1 MKIRL
6 ERDVLAEAVQW
17 AARSLPVRPSVPILA
32 GLLVRADAD
41 GVTFSSFDY
50 ETSAKISVKAEVSDE
65 GQALV
70 SGRLLADISRSLP
83 ARPVEI
89 TADDTRVELV
99 CGSARFTLQTLPVA
113 DYPALPS
120 MPESTGTVPSDV
132 FAQAVAQV
140 VVAAGRDELLPVFT
154 GVRVEIEGDTISL
167 LATDRYRMAL
177 KELTWNP
184 TATQVSATA
193 LVPAKVLNDTA
204 RSMTA
209 GEEVTLSLASGA
221 TGDGIIGFEG
231 HGAAGERQTT
241 TRLLDGEFPKVRHIM
256 NTAPTMNVRVSTAE
270 AIAAAKRV
278 ALVAER
284 NTSLRMLV
292 GDGVVTLEAATGDQA
307 QGSEA
312 IEATID
318 QPGGGEPAVTAAGF
332 NPSYLLDALGA
343 FDTPY
348 VNFGFTAP
356 SKPCQ
361 LTGLPSLDAR
371 AADRLPPRDH
381 AHAPAASWAVARAR
395 SGPELRS
402 SSSLANEKRVRSLV
416 VQTGRLPCR
425 RSRPRN
431 SVASPLGANGSV
443 RLTTIAGNHRRSGAC
458 HAAGNGRAGSDGR
471 QHRAASDAQRTRVR
485 GLRRQPRV
493 GQAARG

>member
-1 MKIRL
+1 VKIRL

-17 AARSLPVRPSVPILA
+17 AARSLPLRPSVPILA
-32 GLLVRADAD
+32 GLLVRAESE

-50 ETSAKISVKAEVSDE
+50 ETSAQIHVKAAVADE

-83 ARPVEI
+83 AKPVDI
-89 TADDTRVELV
+89 TADDNKMELI

-113 DYPALPS
+113 DYPSLPA
-120 MPESTGTVPSDV
+120 MPEATGTVPSAA

-154 GVRVEIEGDTISL
+154 GVRVEIDDDTISL

-177 KELTWNP
+177 KELSWNP
-184 TATQVSATA
+184 SRPQVSATA
-193 LVPAKVLNDTA
+193 LVPARVLSETS

-209 GEEVTLSLASGA
+209 GEEVTLSLSDGGV
-221 TGDGIIGFEG
+221 GDGIIGFQG
-231 HGAAGERQTT
+231 HGPAGERQTT

-256 NTAPTMNVRVSTAE
+256 DTPALMNVRVSTAE

-284 NTSLRMLV
+284 NTSLRMLMS
-292 GDGVVTLEAATGDQA
+292 DGFVTLEAATGDQA
-307 QGSEA
+307 QASEA

-318 QPGGGEPAVTAAGF
+318 QPGGGDPAVIAAGF
-332 NPSYLLDALGA
+332 NPNYLLDALGV

-348 VNFGFTAP
+348 VNFAFTAP

-361 LTGLPSLDAR
+361 LTGLADLDSTPLTDYR
-371 AADRLPPRDH
+371 HVIMLMRLP
-381 AHAPAASWAVARAR
+381 S
-395 SGPELRS
+395 
-402 SSSLANEKRVRSLV
+402 
-416 VQTGRLPCR
+416 
-425 RSRPRN
+425 
-431 SVASPLGANGSV
+431 
-443 RLTTIAGNHRRSGAC
+443 
-458 HAAGNGRAGSDGR
+458 
-471 QHRAASDAQRTRVR
+471 
-485 GLRRQPRV
+485 
-493 GQAARG
+493 

>member
-17 AARSLPVRPSVPILA
+17 AARSLPLRPSVPILA
-32 GLLVRADAD
+32 GLLVRAESE

-50 ETSAKISVKAEVSDE
+50 ETSAQIHVKAAVADE

-83 ARPVEI
+83 AKPVDI
-89 TADDTRVELV
+89 TADDNKMELI

-113 DYPALPS
+113 DYPSLPA
-120 MPESTGTVPSDV
+120 MPEATGTVPSAA

-154 GVRVEIEGDTISL
+154 GVRVEIDDDTISL

-177 KELTWNP
+177 KVLNWNP
-184 TATQVSATA
+184 SRPQVSATA
-193 LVPAKVLNDTA
+193 LVPARVLSDTS

-209 GEEVTLSLASGA
+209 GEEVTLSLSDGGV
-221 TGDGIIGFEG
+221 GDGIIGFQG
-231 HGAAGERQTT
+231 HGPAGERQTT

-256 NTAPTMNVRVSTAE
+256 DTPALMNVRVSTAE

-284 NTSLRMLV
+284 NTSLRMLMS
-292 GDGVVTLEAATGDQA
+292 DGFVTLEAATGDQA
-307 QGSEA
+307 QASEA

-318 QPGGGEPAVTAAGF
+318 QPGGGDPAVIAAGF
-332 NPSYLLDALGA
+332 NPNYLLDALGA

-348 VNFGFTAP
+348 VNFAFTAP

-361 LTGLPSLDAR
+361 LTGLADLDSTPLTDYR
-371 AADRLPPRDH
+371 HVIMLMRLP
-381 AHAPAASWAVARAR
+381 S
-395 SGPELRS
+395 
-402 SSSLANEKRVRSLV
+402 
-416 VQTGRLPCR
+416 
-425 RSRPRN
+425 
-431 SVASPLGANGSV
+431 
-443 RLTTIAGNHRRSGAC
+443 
-458 HAAGNGRAGSDGR
+458 
-471 QHRAASDAQRTRVR
+471 
-485 GLRRQPRV
+485 
-493 GQAARG
+493 

>member
-1 MKIRL
+1 VKIRL

-32 GLLVRADAD
+32 GLLIRADAD

-50 ETSAKISVKAEVSDE
+50 ETSAKITVKGTVSDD

-70 SGRLLADISRSLP
+70 SGRLLADIARSLP
-83 ARPVEI
+83 AKPVDI
-89 TADDTRVELV
+89 TADDVRVELI
-99 CGSARFTLQTLPVA
+99 CGSARFTLQTLPVS
-113 DYPALPS
+113 DYPSLPS
-120 MPESTGTVPSDV
+120 MPEASGTVPSDA

-184 TATQVSATA
+184 STTQISATA
-193 LVPAKVLNDTA
+193 LVPARVLNDTA

-209 GEEVTLSLASGA
+209 GEEVTLSLASGG
-221 TGDGIIGFEG
+221 TGEGIIGFEG

-256 NTAPTMNVRVSTAE
+256 NTAALMNVRVNTGE
-270 AIAAAKRV
+270 LIAAARRV

-292 GDGVVTLEAATGDQA
+292 GDQMITLEAATGDQA
-307 QGSEA
+307 QASEA
-312 IEATID
+312 IEANVD

-361 LTGLPSLDAR
+361 LTGLPDLDSDPLTDYR
-371 AADRLPPRDH
+371 HVIMLMRLP
-381 AHAPAASWAVARAR
+381 S
-395 SGPELRS
+395 
-402 SSSLANEKRVRSLV
+402 
-416 VQTGRLPCR
+416 
-425 RSRPRN
+425 
-431 SVASPLGANGSV
+431 
-443 RLTTIAGNHRRSGAC
+443 
-458 HAAGNGRAGSDGR
+458 
-471 QHRAASDAQRTRVR
+471 
-485 GLRRQPRV
+485 
-493 GQAARG
+493 

>member
-50 ETSAKISVKAEVSDE
+50 ETSARISVRAEVSDE
-65 GQALV
+65 GEALI
-70 SGRLLADISRSLP
+70 SGRLLSDISKSLP
-83 ARPVEI
+83 AKPVDI
-89 TADDTRVELV
+89 TSDETRMELV
-99 CGSARFTLQTLPVA
+99 CGSARFTLQTLPVS
-113 DYPALPS
+113 DYPSLPS
-120 MPESTGTVPSDV
+120 MPEATGSVPSTA
-132 FAQAVAQV
+132 FAQAVSQV

-154 GVRVEIEGDTISL
+154 GVRVEIEGETISL

-177 KELTWNP
+177 KELSWSP
-184 TATQVSATA
+184 GSTQFSATA
-193 LVPAKVLNDTA
+193 LVPAKVLNDTS

-209 GEEVTLSLASGA
+209 GEDVILSLASAGS
-221 TGDGIIGFEG
+221 GDGIIGFEG

-256 NTAPTMNVRVSTAE
+256 NTAAVLNVRVNTAE
-270 AIAAAKRV
+270 TIAAAKRV

-284 NTSLRMLV
+284 NTSLRMLI
-292 GDGVVTLEAATGDQA
+292 GDSSVTLEAATGDQA
-307 QGSEA
+307 QASEA

-318 QPGGGEPAVTAAGF
+318 QPGGGDLAVTAAGF

-348 VNFGFTAP
+348 VNFAFTAP

-361 LTGLPSLDAR
+361 LTGLPELDGEAR
-371 AADRLPPRDH
+371 TDYRHVIMLMRLP
-381 AHAPAASWAVARAR
+381 S
-395 SGPELRS
+395 
-402 SSSLANEKRVRSLV
+402 
-416 VQTGRLPCR
+416 
-425 RSRPRN
+425 
-431 SVASPLGANGSV
+431 
-443 RLTTIAGNHRRSGAC
+443 
-458 HAAGNGRAGSDGR
+458 
-471 QHRAASDAQRTRVR
+471 
-485 GLRRQPRV
+485 
-493 GQAARG
+493 

>member
-1 MKIRL
+1 VKIRL

-17 AARSLPVRPSVPILA
+17 AARSLPLRPSVPILA
-32 GLLVRADAD
+32 GLLVRADAE

-50 ETSAKISVKAEVSDE
+50 ETSAQIHVTAAVADE

-83 ARPVEI
+83 PKPVDI
-89 TADDTRVELV
+89 TSDDTKVELI

-113 DYPALPS
+113 DYPSLPA
-120 MPESTGTVPSDV
+120 MPEATGTVPSAA
-132 FAQAVAQV
+132 FAQAVGQV

-154 GVRVEIEGDTISL
+154 GVRVEIDDDTISL

-177 KELTWNP
+177 QELTWNP
-184 TATQVSATA
+184 SKPQSSATA
-193 LVPAKVLNDTA
+193 LVPARVLSETS

-209 GEEVTLSLASGA
+209 GEEIMLSLSDGGA
-221 TGDGIIGFEG
+221 GDGIIGFEG
-231 HGAAGERQTT
+231 HGPAGLRQTT

-256 NTAPTMNVRVSTAE
+256 DTAALMNVRVSAAE

-284 NTSLRMLV
+284 NTSLRMLM
-292 GDGVVTLEAATGDQA
+292 GDGFVTLEAATGDQA
-307 QGSEA
+307 QASES
-312 IEATID
+312 IEAMID
-318 QPGGGEPAVTAAGF
+318 QPGGGDPAVTAAGF

-361 LTGLPSLDAR
+361 LTGLDSLDGNPLTDYR
-371 AADRLPPRDH
+371 HVIMLMRLP
-381 AHAPAASWAVARAR
+381 
-395 SGPELRS
+395 
-402 SSSLANEKRVRSLV
+402 
-416 VQTGRLPCR
+416 T
-425 RSRPRN
+425 
-431 SVASPLGANGSV
+431 
-443 RLTTIAGNHRRSGAC
+443 
-458 HAAGNGRAGSDGR
+458 
-471 QHRAASDAQRTRVR
+471 
-485 GLRRQPRV
+485 
-493 GQAARG
+493 